1 MVRQGVTE
9 VDTLWTVPNL
19 FTLARLLCLPLFL
32 YLLLGRDNP
41 AAAAW
46 LLGGLGATDWVDGY
60 LARRLGQVSEFGKK
74 FDPTVDRVLFIVAL
88 LAIIAADAAP
98 RWFCIAVLVREVLV
112 GGSIAVATIVFHMPR
127 FDVTWLGKT
136 ATFLLMFAIPGFVLG
151 SSDFPG
157 HSAFNTVSWIL
168 GIPGLV
174 LSYWTAIGYIP
185 EIRRGVAAGRATRV
199 SA

>member
-1 MVRQGVTE
+1 

-19 FTLARLLCLPLFL
+19 FTLLRLLCLPLFL

-46 LLGGLGATDWVDGY
+46 LLGGLGATDWIDGY

-74 FDPTVDRVLFIVAL
+74 FDPTVDRLLFIVAL

-98 RWFCIAVLVREVLV
+98 RWFCIAVLVREVAV
-112 GGSIAVATIVFHMPR
+112 GATIAIATVAFHMAR

-151 SSDFPG
+151 SSDFPAHG
-157 HSAFNTVSWIL
+157 FFTAVSWLL

-185 EIRRGVAAGRATRV
+185 EIRRGIAAGRAARV
-199 SA
+199 AA